1 MAQCNSVLDHAV
13 VPKRDILQV
22 LLSAQSLNV
31 PILQFFCIKL
41 LIYLFFFFF
50 GDNVYQLRVKPC
62 NNSIAFHSVS
72 LADLLAQFISSEN

>member
-41 LIYLFFFFF
+41 LMYLFFFF
-50 GDNVYQLRVKPC
+50 GDKVYQLRVKPC

-72 LADLLAQFISSEN
+72 LADVLAQFISSEN